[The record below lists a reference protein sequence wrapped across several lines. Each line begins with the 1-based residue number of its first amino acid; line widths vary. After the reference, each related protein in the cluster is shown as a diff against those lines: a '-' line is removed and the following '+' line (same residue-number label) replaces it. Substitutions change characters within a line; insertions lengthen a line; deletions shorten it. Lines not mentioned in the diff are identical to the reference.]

1 MTPAEIN
8 EKFVGDVKTMTNE
21 ELEREMDQ
29 LIQWEGEH
37 GTAEPRI
44 DELTMEL
51 LFRELLLPEAVLGI
65 EIDEESVH
73 FVDAIPNEEV
83 DDEPA

>member
-1 MTPAEIN
+1 MTPAEMQN
-8 EKFVGDVKTMTNE
+8 FVADVKSMTNE
-21 ELEREMDQ
+21 ELEREITQ

-51 LFRELLLPEAVLGI
+51 LFRELMLPEAVLGI

-73 FVDAIPNEEV
+73 FVDAKPKE
-83 DDEPA
+83 DTDESSS